1 MLNIRAQ
8 NRISD
13 LDAIC
18 QLNTAAFAEH
28 GETKA
33 FDQFRKIRDDILSL
47 VTEEDGELLGHILFS
62 PVRLSTPDGVVT
74 GMGLGQ
80 LAVSPQKQNQGIGTQ
95 LAQTG
100 IRKLHQTDCPFI
112 IVIGHAAYYPR
123 FGFEPGSA
131 HNIQC
136 QWEGIPDNTFMV
148 LILDQ
153 QRQDS
158 LSGVASFDG
167 L

>member
-8 NRISD
+8 NRTSD

-18 QLNTAAFAEH
+18 QLNAAAFAEH

-33 FDQFRKIRDDILSL
+33 FDQFRENRNDILSL
-47 VTEEDGELLGHILFS
+47 VAEEDGELLGHVLFS
-62 PVRLSTPDGVVT
+62 PTMLSTPAGALP

-80 LAVSPQKQNQGIGTQ
+80 LAVSPHKQNQGIGTRLTETGLRQ
-95 LAQTG
+95 LRQTG
-100 IRKLHQTDCPFI
+100 CPFV
-112 IVIGHAAYYPR
+112 IVIGHASYYPR
-123 FGFEPGSA
+123 FGFQRGA
-131 HNIQC
+131 LHNIQC
-136 QWEGIPDNTFMV
+136 QWKGIPDETFMV

-153 QRQDS
+153 DQQNS